1 MVGWIGQIYL
11 DARSVL
17 RWASRRS
24 VGASIQPL
32 MVQVELQ
39 EDFHEDFLSAADYG
53 YKYRSVA
60 GSQRRGARRVVNRH
74 GGTGARH
81 GNNDNHDHET
91 TAVMWVIFCVR
102 MNGWWS
108 KLEWKSWPNY
118 AVTSRARLK
127 CGQSVHA
134 ICFRTRHS
142 TGKQDV
148 RLQPHGPPRAV
159 THACATEASYLTH
172 SVQGHHTPL
181 HKSQPHLN

>member
-1 MVGWIGQIYL
+1 MIRWIGQIYL

-17 RWASRRS
+17 RWESRRS
-24 VGASIQPL
+24 GGASIQPL
-32 MVQVELQ
+32 LVQVELQ
-39 EDFHEDFLSAADYG
+39 EDFHEDSLSAADYG

-60 GSQRRGARRVVNRH
+60 GSQRRGARRVVIRH

-91 TAVMWVIFCVR
+91 TAVIWVIFYVSMKGC
-102 MNGWWS
+102 WS

-148 RLQPHGPPRAV
+148 RLKPQGPPRAV
-159 THACATEASYLTH
+159 THTH
-172 SVQGHHTPL
+172 VPLKPHTWRTVCRDIAL
-181 HKSQPHLN
+181 VYRNLSHI